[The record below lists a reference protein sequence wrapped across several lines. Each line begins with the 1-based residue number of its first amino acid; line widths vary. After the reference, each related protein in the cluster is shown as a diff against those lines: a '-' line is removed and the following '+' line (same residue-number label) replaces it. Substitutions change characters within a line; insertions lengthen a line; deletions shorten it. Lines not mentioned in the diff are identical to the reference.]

1 MGRTVFPDITLSN
14 QYAHGYTLNQISPS
28 TPPVGSPVDTV
39 TFAVAM
45 EPRPRF
51 VRAVPALAR
60 SDKLEALVILPPL
73 ADRKSVVEGKSVSV
87 RVDLGGRR
95 TIKKKKRTS
104 LKRLENYTIK
114 D

>member
-60 SDKLEALVILPPL
+60 SDKLEALVILQPM
-73 ADRKSVVEGKSVSV
+73 AVFCASSCACKIGRASCRE
-87 RVDLGGRR
+87 RVCH
-95 TIKKKKRTS
+95 KV
-104 LKRLENYTIK
+104 
-114 D
+114 